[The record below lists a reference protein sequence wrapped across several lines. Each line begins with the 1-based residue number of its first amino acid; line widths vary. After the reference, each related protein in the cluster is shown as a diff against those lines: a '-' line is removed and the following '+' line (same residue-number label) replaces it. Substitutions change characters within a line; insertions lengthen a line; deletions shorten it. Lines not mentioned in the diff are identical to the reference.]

1 MRLTLT
7 FNEEDEDIKMRLAF
21 ADQRRYV
28 IRALV
33 PEGYESYFQDQA
45 RYTSAHAST
54 AIEGNPMSPDEAM
67 KMLATHDQ
75 PDSSEGQEKVN
86 LDEAYEL
93 AAQLAADKSTDIDQG
108 LIRTL
113 NSIIQKSLPD
123 PKARGRGKYRVG
135 QSFIIDKATRDIK
148 YRPPAAEDVP
158 ELMDDYVTNVAE
170 WIDRLPG
177 PIAAALAH
185 FGLISI
191 HPFEDGNGRTARL
204 VADMVLDLTSWSVE
218 SMLSVSQAILDD
230 HAGYIAALAEAQGKV
245 FTEDVDVTPFV
256 RFHTRMLAM
265 SAAFLE
271 EKVIRFNQRRDEF
284 IENSDELNE
293 RQVTGLMFMLDIG
306 PISSSR
312 YAKLNHSSQ
321 SSAISDLTDLLND
334 GVVKRLGTGK
344 TTRYDLEDEVR
355 RHIEMGSGEEV
366 GAKQQ

>member
-7 FNEEDEDIKMRLAF
+7 FDDQDESIQRSLDF
-21 ADQRRYV
+21 ADRRRYV

-54 AIEGNPMSPDEAM
+54 AIEGNPMSLDDAM
-67 KMLATHDQ
+67 QILATHEQ

-158 ELMDDYVTNVAE
+158 GLMDDYVTSVAE

-218 SMLSVSQAILDD
+218 GMLSVSQAILND
-230 HAGYIAALAEAQGKV
+230 HAGYIAALAEAQGEV
-245 FTEDVDVTPFV
+245 FMEDVDVTPFV
-256 RFHTRMLAM
+256 RFHTEMLATS
-265 SAAFLE
+265 SAVLE
-271 EKVIRFNQRRDEF
+271 EKVIRFNQRRDGI
-284 IENSDELNE
+284 IESSDKLNE

-312 YAKLNHSSQ
+312 YARLTRSSQ
-321 SSAISDLTDLLND
+321 SSAVADLTDLLKD
-334 GVVKRLGTGK
+334 GVVKRLGAGK

>member
-7 FNEEDEDIKMRLAF
+7 FDDQDKGIKASLDH

-54 AIEGNPMSPDEAM
+54 AIEGNLMAPDEAM
-67 KMLATHDQ
+67 KMLAAHDQ

-93 AAQLAADKSTDIDQG
+93 ATQLAADKSTDIDQG

-123 PKARGRGKYRVG
+123 TKARERGKYRVG

-148 YRPPAAEDVP
+148 YRPPVAEDVP
-158 ELMDDYVTNVAE
+158 TLMDNYEIDIAK
-170 WIDRLPG
+170 WIDEYPG

-218 SMLSVSQAILDD
+218 SMLSVSQAILND
-230 HAGYIAALAEAQGKV
+230 HAGYIAALAEAQGEV
-245 FTEDVDVTPFV
+245 FTENVDVTPFV
-256 RFHTRMLAM
+256 KFHTRMLAM
-265 SAAFLE
+265 SASALE
-271 EKVIRFNQRRDEF
+271 GKVIRFNQRRDE
-284 IENSDELNE
+284 IIKTENDLSE

-306 PISSSR
+306 PISSSK

-321 SSAISDLTDLLND
+321 SSAISDLSNLLRD
-334 GVVKRLGTGK
+334 GVVKRIGAGK
-344 TTRYDLEDEVR
+344 TTRYDWDDDLRSAVELA
-355 RHIEMGSGEEV
+355 IEEEV
-366 GAKQQ
+366 EAGK